1 MCVKLV
7 VIITYFN
14 FEVALHPS
22 KPLFS
27 IFSIKVCFCIEDN
40 RRILT
45 LKTFTFELSEN
56 WSEFFED
63 TKIEFQ
69 LEAAFYYG
77 TDFAIAM
84 MELILNYTQVYWKL
98 LYHCRSAVKIMNIL
112 VFNKNCYSQTGGKYF
127 TKVKN
132 KIFDVILR
140 QINKGSLIFIFLKI
154 PHYHIEKSRILESPF
169 VL

>member
-40 RRILT
+40 RSILT

-56 WSEFFED
+56 WPEFFED

-77 TDFAIAM
+77 TDF
-84 MELILNYTQVYWKL
+84 ELY
-98 LYHCRSAVKIMNIL
+98 A
-112 VFNKNCYSQTGGKYF
+112 
-127 TKVKN
+127 
-132 KIFDVILR
+132 
-140 QINKGSLIFIFLKI
+140 SLLKI
-154 PHYHIEKSRILESPF
+154 IISLQKCSKNNEYFS
-169 VL
+169 V